1 MPAPEPT
8 SAGGAMLNI
17 PNTLTLLRIA
27 AIPAIVIALDAGRHG
42 LAFALFFAAGVTDAI
57 DGAVAR
63 MTNTRT
69 DLGSYLD
76 PLADKGL
83 VLTLLVKLSWM
94 GMVPAWALTII
105 LTRDIVCLTGYAL
118 LFLLTGERIEI
129 HPTLTGKL
137 ATFLQLLGLAGALLV
152 LTSPDLRAA
161 VPSDAIFAAAA
172 VATAI
177 AGLQYVG
184 RGLAWYQT
192 RPA

>member
-1 MPAPEPT
+1 
-8 SAGGAMLNI
+8 MLNI

-27 AIPAIVIALDAGRHG
+27 AIPAILIALDEQRFG
-42 LAFALFFAAGVTDAI
+42 LAFALFFAAGVTDAL
-57 DGAVAR
+57 DGGIAR

-83 VLTLLVKLSWM
+83 VLSLLLKLAWM
-94 GMVPAWALTII
+94 GMVPQWALTII

-129 HPTLTGKL
+129 QPTLIGKL
-137 ATFLQLLGLAGALLV
+137 ATFLQLLGLATALVVLAYPEVRGAL
-152 LTSPDLRAA
+152 PG
-161 VPSDAIFAAAA
+161 DAIFAAAA
-172 VATAI
+172 GATAI
-177 AGLQYVG
+177 AGVQYVG
-184 RGLAWYQT
+184 RGLRWYQT